1 MTDTISVADAIALQN
16 RGCCDNG
23 NGNGGMGGWG
33 DGAWMMMFLFFLL
46 AWGNGGFGN
55 GGWGNRGGANSPDM
69 QGLATRADINS
80 GFTLNNIERS
90 LSGISQG
97 ICDSTYALNN
107 SIQSGFA
114 GVNSAI
120 CQGLNGTN
128 TAIMQGFNQML
139 AQLASCCCDIKGGQK
154 DIAYAIA
161 TQGCDTRNAIQ
172 QVRYDMATQN
182 CDTRNLMQNL
192 TRDILDSNNASTR
205 AILDFMTQ
213 DKIASLTA
221 ENQTLKFAAS
231 QANQNA
237 VLQAAMDANT
247 AEIIR
252 RTGND
257 CPIPAYVV
265 PNPNCCFNNY
275 GYGFG
280 NGYNNGCGCG
290 NGCGCNGNY

>member
-23 NGNGGMGGWG
+23 YNNGGFGGWG

-46 AWGNGGFGN
+46 AWGNGGW
-55 GGWGNRGGANSPDM
+55 GGFGNRGGFGNSPDI
-69 QGLATRADINS
+69 QGLATRADINN

-90 LSGISQG
+90 LAGITQG

-107 SIQSGFA
+107 SIQGGFA
-114 GVNSAI
+114 GVNSAL
-120 CQGLNGTN
+120 CQGFNGTN
-128 TAIMQGFNQML
+128 TAIMQGFNSMMSQL
-139 AQLASCCCDIKGGQK
+139 AQCCCSIEKGQS
-154 DIAYAIA
+154 DLAYAIA
-161 TQGCDTRNAIQ
+161 NQGCDTRNAIQ
-172 QVRYDMATQN
+172 QVRYDMATQA
-182 CDTRNLMQNL
+182 CDTRNLIQNT
-192 TRDILDSNNASTR
+192 TRDVLDNANANTR
-205 AILDFMTQ
+205 AILDFLTQ

-237 VLQAAMDANT
+237 VLKAAMDANT

-257 CPIPAYVV
+257 CPSPCYTV
-265 PNPNCCFNNY
+265 PNPHCCYNNY

-280 NGYNNGCGCG
+280 NGYNNNGCG
-290 NGCGCNGNY
+290 NGCGCNC